1 MSAREQSGVRAVLE
15 FELARLTSHLRS
27 MEESA
32 RQVRAEESSRPG
44 FGKRVG
50 DFTTE
55 ALEATNNQAVARNL
69 QRSVAEVKRAIEKVD
84 EGTYGV
90 CDLCHRPIG
99 AERLEALPS
108 ATLCIDCRRKS
119 PPRRR

>member
-1 MSAREQSGVRAVLE
+1 MSTRDQSGVREALE
-15 FELARLTSHLRS
+15 SELARLTSHLRS

-32 RQVRAEESSRPG
+32 RQVREEEGSGPG

-69 QRSVAEVKRAIEKVD
+69 QRSANEVRRAIEKVD
-84 EGTYGV
+84 EGTYGF
-90 CDLCHRPIG
+90 CDLCRRPIG

-119 PPRRR
+119 QPRR